1 MSTDLS
7 QLLRFWIRMSNKL
20 SNFNVK
26 DQTNI
31 NDYTVITSN
40 PVINS
45 NISSNSNTLQKVK
58 FPDFWLKIGKRAK
71 NH

>member
-45 NISSNSNTLQKVK
+45 NISSNSDTLQKVK
-58 FPDFWLKIGKRAK
+58 FLDFWLKIGKRAK